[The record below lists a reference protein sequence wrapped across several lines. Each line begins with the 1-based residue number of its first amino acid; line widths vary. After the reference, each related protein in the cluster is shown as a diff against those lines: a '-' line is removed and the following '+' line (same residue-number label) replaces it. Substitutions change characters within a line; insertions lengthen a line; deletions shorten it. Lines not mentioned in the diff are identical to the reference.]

1 MLRSLFSCQV
11 YRKGSQNTP
20 DRWTMCFAPMCAIAR
35 LLANLEQS
43 QAIRVL
49 VCDEWQEKNRER
61 VFSWKKAILK
71 FEHQLA

>member
-1 MLRSLFSCQV
+1 
-11 YRKGSQNTP
+11 
-20 DRWTMCFAPMCAIAR
+20 MCFAPMCAIAR

-61 VFSWKKAILK
+61 VFSWKKAIPK